1 MQKRIRPDF
10 TLPAPVREILME
22 NMNSISVL
30 ILFLSLWPFSGG
42 KTYHM
47 TADSSVPA
55 ASGIVSVHRGGANR
69 NTELDIKVSNLARPA
84 NLATPGNVYIVWL
97 RPNGQAPASQG
108 ALRVNKNLDGELKAT
123 TTSKDCEVFITAEQS
138 ATATAPTGAQV
149 LHTHITLE

>member
-1 MQKRIRPDF
+1 MN
-10 TLPAPVREILME
+10 IL
-22 NMNSISVL
+22 SVL

-47 TADSSVPA
+47 TPDSSVPA

-84 NLATPGNVYIVWL
+84 NLASPENVYIVWI

-108 ALRVNKNLDGELKAT
+108 ALRVNKNLDGELKTA